1 MHIASD
7 QEGDFS
13 QDYARGGVSLFPS
26 QMGMTAVGD
35 EELVYRAYRAV
46 AHQQRAV
53 GIRMLHNPCL
63 DVNVEPANPE
73 IRTRSFGDEAETA
86 ARMGLLVLRA
96 YRDEGLIATG
106 KHFPGRGDSKLDVH
120 YQADVFPG
128 DREELEAVH
137 LLPCRRL
144 IPEGLP
150 AIMTAH
156 TIYPAL
162 DAEEWPASVSRRI
175 TTALLREQM
184 GFEGVIT
191 TDAIGMKG
199 VVDRFSCCGE
209 AAATAVAA
217 GKKVVV
223 ISNAPYPMSIPAE
236 ATTVLLTFSTMPRS
250 LEHAAAVIYGKAAC
264 GGTWPLKHYPIP
276 TA

>member
-13 QDYARGGVSLFPS
+13 QDYARGEVNLFPS

-46 AHQQRAV
+46 ARQQHTV

-73 IRTRSFGDEAETA
+73 IRTRSFGDEAETV
-86 ARMGLLVLRA
+86 ARMGPLVLRA

-106 KHFPGRGDSKLDVH
+106 KHFPGRGDSKVDVH

-137 LLPCRRL
+137 LLSCRRL

-175 TTALLREQM
+175 TT
-184 GFEGVIT
+184 
-191 TDAIGMKG
+191 DAIGMKG

-209 AAATAVAA
+209 AAATAIAA